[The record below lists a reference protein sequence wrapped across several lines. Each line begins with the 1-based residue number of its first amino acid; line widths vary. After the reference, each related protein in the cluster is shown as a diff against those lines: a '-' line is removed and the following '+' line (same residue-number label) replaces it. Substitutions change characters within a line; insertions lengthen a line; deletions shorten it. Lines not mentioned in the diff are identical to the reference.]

1 MATTS
6 RDRASHSQASVRLAR
21 LDPVMGALV
30 ARHGPMPRP
39 PRPRVDGR
47 FENLAESIAYQQL
60 AGRAAAT
67 IWGRFRALF
76 EPGPLQPEA
85 VLAAAP
91 DDLRAAGLSGAKAA
105 AIVDLARHVM
115 DGRLELERVGRMP
128 DARVTEELV
137 QVRGIGPWTA
147 DMFLIFALGRMDVWP
162 TGDYGVRA
170 GYGIA
175 YGLAEPPTPGQLEA
189 LGERFRPYRSVAAWY
204 CWRALESAAESPS
217 QSDV

>member
-1 MATTS
+1 
-6 RDRASHSQASVRLAR
+6 
-21 LDPVMGALV
+21 
-30 ARHGPMPRP
+30 MPTP
-39 PRPRVDGR
+39 PRPKVDDR

-76 EPGPLQPEA
+76 PPGALEPEA

-91 DDLRAAGLSGAKAA
+91 EDLRAAGLSGAKAA
-105 AIVDLARHVM
+105 AIVDLARHVA
-115 DGRLELERVGRMP
+115 DGRLELDRVGRMP
-128 DARVTEELV
+128 DDQATDELV

-147 DMFLIFALGRMDVWP
+147 DMFLIFALGRLDVWP

-175 YGLAEPPTPGQLEA
+175 YGLVEPPTPAQLEA
-189 LGERFRPYRSVAAWY
+189 RGEPFRPYRSVAAWY
-204 CWRALESAAESPS
+204 CWRALESAADRPS
-217 QSDV
+217 QSEV